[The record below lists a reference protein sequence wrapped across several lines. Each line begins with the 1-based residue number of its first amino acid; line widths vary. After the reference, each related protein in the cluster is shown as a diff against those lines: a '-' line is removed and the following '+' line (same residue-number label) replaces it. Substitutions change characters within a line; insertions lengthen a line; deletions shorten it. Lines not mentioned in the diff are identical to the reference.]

1 MLNRTQA
8 ASPPT
13 RVVYLCGAGATQAE
27 LDYRGGPVINLLMR
41 DNKETGEGIAARI
54 FSDLPET
61 YQSFRADGGTD
72 IEKLTRSPAPLPRLP
87 NPVGHH

>member
-72 IEKLTRSPAPLPRLP
+72 RARIKGCVKREATYLCAEI
-87 NPVGHH
+87 